1 MYILL
6 WLLFGALIGWLAS
19 ILTRNNGRMGII
31 TNIVI
36 GLLGAII
43 GGVITSLIGWGSIN
57 VFTWQGTL
65 FSVLGA
71 VILLTIINL
80 VNRRSRLF

>member
-6 WLLFGALIGWLAS
+6 WLLFGALIGWVAS
-19 ILTRNNGRMGII
+19 LLTRNDHQMGII
-31 TNIVI
+31 ANIVVGLI
-36 GLLGAII
+36 GALI
-43 GGVITSLIGWGSIN
+43 GGLITSFAGWGDIN

-65 FSVLGA
+65 FSILGA

-80 VNRRSRLF
+80 LNRRRL